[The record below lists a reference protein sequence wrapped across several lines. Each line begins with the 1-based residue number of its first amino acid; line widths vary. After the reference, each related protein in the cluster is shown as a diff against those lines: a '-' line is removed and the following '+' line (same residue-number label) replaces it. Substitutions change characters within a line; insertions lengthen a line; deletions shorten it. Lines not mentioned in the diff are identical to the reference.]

1 MKISI
6 IRPVLI
12 GRADELAT
20 TAKLEQ
26 ARPEGRVMGVS
37 YTGPRDQN
45 APF

>member
-26 ARPEGRVMGVS
+26 ARPEGRVGVS
-37 YTGPRDQN
+37 YPGPRDQN